1 MGLGMW
7 LTAQRVATKIST
19 ISLKSAQRG
28 LQQTSPSPANHIRD
42 SHQVRGHPGGQQ
54 GVRGA
59 KGLAL
64 RLKARDLSNYEAP
77 RQDWELRSLDT
88 QKIEPPGKFNPELQK
103 VHVNRSPLTICRLF
117 HSG

>member
-1 MGLGMW
+1 MSG
-7 LTAQRVATKIST
+7 
-19 ISLKSAQRG
+19 
-28 LQQTSPSPANHIRD
+28 
-42 SHQVRGHPGGQQ
+42 
-54 GVRGA
+54 GA

-64 RLKARDLSNYEAP
+64 RLKARNLSNYAAL
-77 RQDWELRSLDT
+77 RQVRELRSLDT